1 MSDDKENK
9 KKSPFAGALAD
20 QLKDLDIAPSQRDA
34 DGPHPEEKSPE
45 DRSSE
50 DQSQDQALNARPSRT
65 SRSDRTDRKLDMP
78 TQAEEEE
85 PLSDEELFAKAFED
99 LAAEDVYAGK
109 FEGQGP
115 EVPGEPATP
124 SAEDTENAEGQTD
137 EQAPIDDEDARR
149 EIAARR
155 ERLTFERAVGPV
167 DETVDRGKYRR
178 RELPDPAKD
187 ARRLGVYR
195 SDSPEDLN
203 TPALPK
209 SGEGLN
215 YVGPLHASQ
224 KDLLKRYAKR
234 SRRHDIA
241 ELNVRGDIVDDA
253 LRQLELFIHL
263 EWKNSARFVRI
274 IHGRGLRSD
283 GAPVLKP
290 AVLRWLEGP
299 GFRYVRGY
307 APELNNA
314 GDYGSIIVEL
324 DPKEPNDHD

>member
-1 MSDDKENK
+1 MSDDKKNKTEN
-9 KKSPFAGALAD
+9 SPFAGALAD
-20 QLKDLDIAPSQRDA
+20 KLKDLDIEPSERDASAPQPEDKSSKSKDSKDQSSQAPS
-34 DGPHPEEKSPE
+34 PS
-45 DRSSE
+45 
-50 DQSQDQALNARPSRT
+50 ARQSRT
-65 SRSDRTDRKLDMP
+65 PRTDRKLDVP
-78 TQAEEEE
+78 TQADEEE
-85 PLSDEELFAKAFED
+85 PLSDEELFAKAVEN

-115 EVPGEPATP
+115 EVPGEPAAM
-124 SAEDTENAEGQTD
+124 SAEDAQRQPD
-137 EQAPIDDEDARR
+137 EQQEPVDDEEARQ
-149 EIAARR
+149 EVAERR

-167 DETVDRGKYRR
+167 DETVDRSKYRR
-178 RELPDPAKD
+178 RELPDPAED
-187 ARRLGVYR
+187 AERRGALR
-195 SDSPEDLN
+195 SDSPESLD

-209 SGEGLN
+209 TGEGLN
-215 YVGPLHASQ
+215 HVGPLHASH
-224 KDLLKRYAKR
+224 KELLKRYAKR

-241 ELNVRGDIVDDA
+241 ELNVRGDTADDA
-253 LRQLELFIHL
+253 LRQLELFVHL

-283 GAPVLKP
+283 GDPVLKP

-307 APELNNA
+307 APEVNNA